1 MSRMSLLFFKHKN
14 SVPNIFKLFAGVCWV
29 QFLVSSFCDSWEVV
43 VSRTQIQKTREAV
56 RMRNQRQALLNKL
69 KTPKT
74 INPKTTKKSK
84 KSKDVA
90 SHKVE
95 QSISKSK
102 VQIKK
107 NSRNMARN

>member
-1 MSRMSLLFFKHKN
+1 MSRMSLLFFNHKN
-14 SVPNIFKLFAGVCWV
+14 SVPNIFKMLAGVCWV
-29 QFLVSSFCDSWEVV
+29 QFLVSSFCYSWEVV
-43 VSRTQIQKTREAV
+43 VSRTQIQKTRETV

-74 INPKTTKKSK
+74 INPTTKKSK

-90 SHKVE
+90 SQKVE